1 MSLLP
6 SSARRNSGQRGAPHP
21 LSAALSVLRG
31 LRLRRLARSRLRP
44 LGRLGVGL
52 RLRPRLLRRA
62 RLRRH
67 ARCQLGALPER
78 LPYPLTRAPGA
89 RDDSRTAVRKPARTR
104 CTSRASTAS
113 TVPEERANGGTLC
126 AGRCRSSDGA
136 GGVGAGTAGAGAHP
150 RLVRAQPQLR
160 VAPRALR
167 RRTDLLV
174 VAAPRRL
181 CSLLLR
187 LCIGLC
193 GTRTLSSHRMAHT
206 VRYLTYIPTP
216 AATAA
221 PKATRAGAP

>member
-136 GGVGAGTAGAGAHP
+136 GGVGAGRGGRGRAPAPRPRSAATPSRAARAQTPRGPSRRCCAAPPLQPPASPLHRPVRVAHP
-150 RLVRAQPQLR
+150 V
-160 VAPRALR
+160 
-167 RRTDLLV
+167 
-174 VAAPRRL
+174 
-181 CSLLLR
+181 
-187 LCIGLC
+187 I
-193 GTRTLSSHRMAHT
+193 SSHGPYGETLNIHP
-206 VRYLTYIPTP
+206 Y
-216 AATAA
+216 
-221 PKATRAGAP
+221 TRRNSSS